1 MCGHQIGILD
11 LLKCYYEVYSQVA
24 LTMNY
29 QFVRLIVREIFMN
42 NKTIEMLRG
51 GDTAGPGPF
60 PEQSDEKSLSVRT
73 ININCSTRD

>member
-1 MCGHQIGILD
+1 MGILD

-51 GDTAGPGPF
+51 GDPASRSGPI
-60 PEQSDEKSLSVRT
+60 PEQSDEKSLSVKT

>member
-1 MCGHQIGILD
+1 MGILD
-11 LLKCYYEVYSQVA
+11 LLKCYYGVYSQVA

-51 GDTAGPGPF
+51 DTAGPGPT
-60 PEQSDEKSLSVRT
+60 LSNQT
-73 ININCSTRD
+73 KNLCLSEP

>member
-1 MCGHQIGILD
+1 
-11 LLKCYYEVYSQVA
+11 
-24 LTMNY
+24 
-29 QFVRLIVREIFMN
+29 MN

-51 GDTAGPGPF
+51 GDTAGPN